1 MTIIETN
8 QTELTNKV
16 FVNSLQ
22 DLPTPTGNVIQLED
36 NFTYEF
42 ANGTIDLEGNRIVL
56 GLSNVLVGQGIFQT
70 FLTSTGLPTGETFI
84 SVLGD
89 PNVNIYTFEK
99 FTIQGLP
106 TDTITFDIDGAGL
119 LIMTTMSVQN
129 SGAVGN
135 IANVNGFRANNL
147 CQFGGN
153 QSGFVFS
160 GNFYAI
166 IFDRVSFQSDA
177 PLSTY
182 ITVSASTVIGFALTI
197 AGCYFIG
204 DGTNNGIFIHPTVTF
219 LFTQNAP
226 ITILGCSFLGCAN
239 SISGYTGAELQCKFR
254 VNNGLEDT
262 HLFGGYYFGV
272 NLDQTGIPA
281 VSTFVKAEGS
291 TTASDLRGFSMTDKN
306 QLTYQNTQSGR
317 FKISVSGFISPIG
330 NETPTL
336 SLAIAK
342 NGTVID
348 SSIMNV
354 TSAFLNALM
363 NVGSGSAISTS
374 VIVDLVENDYIE
386 IWIANQTSGTK
397 IILDTA
403 NLTIIEA

>member
-8 QTELTNKV
+8 QAELANKV

-22 DLPTPTGNVIQLED
+22 DLPTPTGNIIQLED

-56 GLSNVLVGQGIFQT
+56 GLSNVLIGQGIFQT

-84 SVLGD
+84 SVIGD
-89 PNVNIYTFEK
+89 PNVNIYTFQS
-99 FTIQGLP
+99 FTIQSLP

-119 LIMTTMSVQN
+119 LILTTMSVQN

-160 GNFYAI
+160 GNFYAL
-166 IFDRVSFQSDA
+166 IFHMVSFQNDA
-177 PLSTY
+177 VGTSY
-182 ITVSASTVIGFALTI
+182 ITIAAGTTIGFALTFG
-197 AGCYFIG
+197 ACYFIG
-204 DGTNNGIFIHPTVTF
+204 DGSQTAINIDPTVTF

-226 ITILGCSFLGCAN
+226 FTVLGCSFLFMAN
-239 SISGYTGAELQCKFR
+239 AISGYTGTELQCKFR
-254 VNNGLEDT
+254 VNVGLQDT
-262 HLFGGYYFGV
+262 NLFGGYYFGV

-281 VSTFVKAEGS
+281 VSTFVKAEGN

-306 QLTYQNTQSGR
+306 QLTYQNLQAGR
-317 FKISVSGFISPIG
+317 FKVSVSGFISPLG

-348 SSIMNV
+348 SSVMNV

-363 NVGSGSAISTS
+363 SVGSGSAISTS

-403 NLTIIEA
+403 NLTIIEV